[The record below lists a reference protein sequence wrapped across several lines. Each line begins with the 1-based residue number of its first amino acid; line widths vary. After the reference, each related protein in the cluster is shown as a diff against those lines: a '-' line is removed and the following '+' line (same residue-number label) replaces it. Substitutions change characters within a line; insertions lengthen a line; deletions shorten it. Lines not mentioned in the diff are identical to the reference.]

1 MTVASIFYSFS
12 ISNFECFTFHFLRK
26 MDSRLIGTSGH
37 EVERVRLDDPLILSS
52 TEVSNAILGGENIWK

>member
-1 MTVASIFYSFS
+1 MFHLSFS
-12 ISNFECFTFHFLRK
+12 RK